1 MVPSFVIPLNYVS
14 MALSVIAIVVAV
26 ALVSALGK
34 AGLRSY
40 VVGLVTFI
48 STYYVTEIIMFIVAV
63 IFGLFG
69 LVDTV
74 SPIMTTVVRF
84 IELTVRVAVQVSA
97 LKYFMHVYLKRNTYA
112 VFYGAGTG
120 FAIGNT
126 LKELLSS
133 ITTISVATLMNE
145 GGITEKNIETFKLE
159 MNSIEN
165 MTLAESIAG
174 VIYPIVMTAVYV
186 ALASIIGHAV
196 RGEQK
201 YAYYAAGGW
210 FVAGGL
216 LTLQDMLGLLGWTK
230 IVTYIAYIVIAV
242 VLCKWSKDKYGLKLE
257 FNKAGDYHAPLSRRI
272 EKKKK

>member
-1 MVPSFVIPLNYVS
+1 MVASFVIPLNYVS

-48 STYYVTEIIMFIVAV
+48 STYYVTDIIMTLLVMLGFGNVSNAIFDFVKLIV
-63 IFGLFG
+63 
-69 LVDTV
+69 
-74 SPIMTTVVRF
+74 S
-84 IELTVRVAVQVSA
+84 VAVQVSA
-97 LKYFMHVYLKRNTYA
+97 LRFFMHVFLKRNTFA
-112 VFYGAGTG
+112 VFYGAGVG
-120 FAIGNT
+120 FALGNAFI
-126 LKELLSS
+126 ELLSS
-133 ITTISVATLMNE
+133 ITYISVATLIKE
-145 GGITEKNIETFKLE
+145 GGITEEFAQMYEPYIKEIE
-159 MNSIEN
+159 SI
-165 MTLAESIAG
+165 TLAESIAG
-174 VIYPIVMTAVYV
+174 VIYPIVMTAVYI

-257 FNKAGDYHAPLSRRI
+257 FNKEGDYHAPLSRRV

>member
-48 STYYVTEIIMFIVAV
+48 STYYVTDIIMTLLVMVGLGNVSSTVFDFVKLIV
-63 IFGLFG
+63 
-69 LVDTV
+69 
-74 SPIMTTVVRF
+74 S
-84 IELTVRVAVQVSA
+84 VAVQVSA
-97 LKYFMHVYLKRNTYA
+97 LRFFMHVFLKRNTFA
-112 VFYGAGTG
+112 VFYGAGVG
-120 FAIGNT
+120 FAIGNAFI
-126 LKELLSS
+126 EMLSS
-133 ITTISVATLMNE
+133 VTYISVATLMKE
-145 GGITEKNIETFKLE
+145 GGITPEFLEIYEPYMKEIEGL
-159 MNSIEN
+159 
-165 MTLAESIAG
+165 TLAESIAG

-216 LTLQDMLGLLGWTK
+216 LTLQDMFGLRGWTK

-242 VLCKWSKDKYGLKLE
+242 VLCRWSKEKYGLKLK
-257 FNKAGDYHAPLSRRI
+257 FNKESDYHAPLSRRV